1 VGIGVALVLVGVVLM
16 LIPMVKAMRGQD
28 PLGRARKEL
37 EQSGLSA
44 HELRALR
51 QRLGTPDQ
59 DLDQDL
65 PQLRMMARDTL
76 ARRAGLWFC
85 AGATVAAFGL
95 ALPDLNNPVKL
106 GFFVVV
112 LLVMLLSAR
121 SIERRAQNA
130 AAFLELHPR

>member
-1 VGIGVALVLVGVVLM
+1 VGIGVVLVVVGVVLM
-16 LIPMVKAMRGQD
+16 LIPMVKAVRGQD

-44 HELRALR
+44 RELRTLR

-85 AGATVAAFGL
+85 VGATVAAFGL
-95 ALPDLNNPVKL
+95 ALPDLGNPVKL

-112 LLVMLLSAR
+112 LVVMLVSAR

-130 AAFLELHPR
+130 ATFLALHPS